1 MARGTARKRRHTCS
15 PRKLLMLRK
24 KHRSGAKPR
33 GPRAADRNPLN
44 LYMASFLD
52 WSASRGLSHQTV
64 ETRESALRRFI
75 ADIRYIQAILGHSD
89 LDTTAIYT
97 QVSIHKLKE
106 IHAATHPAKM

>member
-64 ETRESALRRFI
+64 ETRE
-75 ADIRYIQAILGHSD
+75 
-89 LDTTAIYT
+89 DTTAIYT